1 MINRR
6 NNIFHGINL
15 ESSRKKFPEMFKLLS
30 GEYPGAKTALVF
42 RTPLQM
48 LVSTILS
55 AQCTDVRVN
64 KVTPALFAKYKTAED
79 FARAKM
85 PELQALIRSTG
96 FYRNKAKNIQG
107 ATKTIIEKFGGAVP
121 RTMVEILE
129 LPGVARKTA
138 NVVLHNA
145 YGIVEGVVVD
155 THVGRL
161 ARRLGLTRETNAEK
175 VEKDLMR
182 VVPRASWADIS
193 YLLIDHGRAVC
204 KSVKPNCGG
213 CVLQKIC
220 PSAGAFDARGKW
232 VGGK

>member
-1 MINRR
+1 MVFPLTTNVW
-6 NNIFHGINL
+6 L
-15 ESSRKKFPEMFKLLS
+15 SRKKLPEMMRLLRKT
-30 GEYPGAKTALVF
+30 YPAAKTGLDF
-42 RTPLQM
+42 KTPIQM

-64 KVTPALFAKYKTAED
+64 KVTPALFRRYKTAED
-79 FARAKM
+79 FAKAKQ

-107 ATKTIIEKFGGAVP
+107 AARVIEDRFDGKVP
-121 RTMVEILE
+121 RSMDEMLL

-145 YGIVEGVVVD
+145 YGIVVGVVVD

-161 ARRLGLTRETNAEK
+161 ARRLGLTVQKDAAK
-175 VEKDLMR
+175 VEKDLMAI
-182 VVPRASWADIS
+182 VPKKDWANIS
-193 YLLIDHGRAVC
+193 YWLIDHGRAVC
-204 KSVKPNCGG
+204 KSQKPNCGT

-220 PSAGAFDARGKW
+220 PSAFSFNAKGRWTGVK
-232 VGGK
+232 

>member
-1 MINRR
+1 MVFPLTTNVW
-6 NNIFHGINL
+6 L
-15 ESSRKKFPEMFKLLS
+15 SRKKLPEMMRLLRKT
-30 GEYPGAKTALVF
+30 YPAAKTALDF
-42 RTPLQM
+42 KTPIQM

-64 KVTPALFAKYKTAED
+64 KVTPALFRKYKTAED
-79 FARAKM
+79 FAKAKQ

-107 ATKTIIEKFGGAVP
+107 AARVIEDRFDGKVP
-121 RTMVEILE
+121 RSMDEMLL

-145 YGIVEGVVVD
+145 YGIVVGVVVD

-161 ARRLGLTRETNAEK
+161 ARRLGLTVQKDAAK
-175 VEKDLMR
+175 VEKDLMAI
-182 VVPRASWADIS
+182 VPKKDWANIS
-193 YLLIDHGRAVC
+193 YWLIDHGRAVC
-204 KSVKPNCGG
+204 KSQKPNCGT

-220 PSAGAFDARGKW
+220 PSAFSFNAKGRWTGVK
-232 VGGK
+232 